1 VQRQNIV
8 NTDPSANINN
18 RIVEVKVRLD
28 EASSQKVAGL
38 TNLQV
43 KVAIG
48 EIKD

>member
-1 VQRQNIV
+1 
-8 NTDPSANINN
+8 
-18 RIVEVKVRLD
+18 LD
-28 EASSQKVAGL
+28 AASSQKVAGL

>member
-8 NTDPSANINN
+8 NTDPSANIDNQ
-18 RIVEVKVRLD
+18 IVEVKVRLD
-28 EASSQKVAGL
+28 EASSQKVAGS
-38 TNLQV
+38 TNLPV